1 MSFQLSARSLA
12 TLDGVD
18 DRLVRVVLQAIEHT
32 KVDFGVIEG
41 LRTMERQRELV
52 AAGASHT
59 MTSKHLEGKAVDLMA
74 YIGPRASWELNLY
87 DDIAEA
93 MRTAAIAQNV
103 PLRWGAA
110 WTVRDICK
118 WQGTMESAM
127 NAYIDERRAEGQRPF
142 IDAPH
147 FELL

>member
-18 DRLVRVVLQAIEHT
+18 DRLVRVVLQAIKET

-87 DDIAEA
+87 DDIADA
-93 MRTAAIAQNV
+93 MKAAAIAENV
-103 PLRWGAA
+103 GLRWGAA
-110 WTVRDICK
+110 WSVNDIRN
-118 WQGTMESAM
+118 WPDTMAEAM
-127 NAYIDERRAEGQRPF
+127 NAYIDKRRNEGKRPF